1 MSREWDTA
9 NELLRLNLTPGAR
22 RRILMAE
29 EGLTVEQAEV
39 LLDVAERDITEARL
53 TRDATRPRPK
63 PGQIAVF
70 GIGERSV
77 V

>member
-1 MSREWDTA
+1 MSREWETA

-29 EGLTVEQAEV
+29 AGLTAEQAAA
-39 LLDVAERDITEARL
+39 LLDVAEQDTEARL
-53 TRDATRPRPK
+53 TRHATGTRPRPG
-63 PGQIAVF
+63 PIAVF
-70 GIGERSV
+70 GIGERLV

>member
-9 NELLRLNLTPGAR
+9 NELLRLNLAPGAR

-29 EGLTVEQAEV
+29 EGLTAEQAV
-39 LLDVAERDITEARL
+39 ALLDVAERDTEARL
-53 TRDATRPRPK
+53 IRDAAGPRAK
-63 PGQIAVF
+63 PESIAVF
-70 GIGERSV
+70 GIGEWSV

>member
-9 NELLRLNLTPGAR
+9 KELLRLNLTPGSR

-29 EGLTVEQAEV
+29 EGLTAEEARA
-39 LLDVAERDITEARL
+39 LLDVAERDTEMRL

-63 PGQIAVF
+63 PGPIAVF
-70 GIGERSV
+70 GIGERLV